1 MCVYMRVSKNSYYH
15 WLKVKDKAAITTPK
29 MQLKE
34 RIKLIFKDSREIYG
48 SYRIQKKLER
58 EGLFYSRSYVG
69 LLMREMGLRSI
80 LKRRFVVT
88 TDSNHQYL
96 IAKNELNRD
105 FYSLKLGEKW
115 VSDITYIRVNDHWN
129 YLTTIIDL
137 ADRKVVGWSLSEDM
151 TTQNT
156 VMKAWIDA
164 RRTREICSGFIF
176 HSDRGVQYASNKMTN
191 LFNFNIKTTQSMSR
205 KGNCW
210 DNAVAE
216 SFFKT
221 IKYEWLYRFKFTS
234 YNQLFESIQD
244 YINWYN
250 TQRLHSSLGYLT
262 PLEIHFCQTDLSAL
276 HPG

>member
-1 MCVYMRVSKNSYYH
+1 MGVRKNSYYH

-29 MQLKE
+29 KYLKE
-34 RIKLIFKDSREIYG
+34 RIKLLFKNSREIYG

-69 LLMREMGLRSI
+69 LLMREMSLRSI

-164 RRTREICSGFIF
+164 RRTREIRLGFIF
-176 HSDRGVQYASNKMTN
+176 HSDRGVQYASNKMTD

-221 IKYEWLYRFKFTS
+221 IKYEWLYRFKYTN

-250 TQRLHSSLGYLT
+250 TQRLHSSLGYLS
-262 PLEIHFCQTDLSAL
+262 PLEMEMNLRGIIKKAA
-276 HPG
+276 